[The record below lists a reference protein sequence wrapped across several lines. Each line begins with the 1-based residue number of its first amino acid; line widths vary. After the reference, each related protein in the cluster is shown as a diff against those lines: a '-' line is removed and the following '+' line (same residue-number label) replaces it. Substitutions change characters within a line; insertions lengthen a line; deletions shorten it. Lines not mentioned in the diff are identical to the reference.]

1 MDKGFK
7 APANM
12 RLLAF
17 LSNLVAAGLWWPG
30 SVGEPDC
37 ERCAQPSDGE
47 MVESISEPMTAGEI
61 FSTTF

>member
-1 MDKGFK
+1 
-7 APANM
+7 
-12 RLLAF
+12 
-17 LSNLVAAGLWWPG
+17 VAAGLWWPG